1 MLSLPDVGDLV
12 YLPAGFKL
20 SQYADRTVTSYCELK
35 VPCVCLVV
43 GVESEPTLTSI
54 FYRGEVWKAPSIN
67 LQNYKKLEKNNIR
80 REDVS
85 HTRRSSGE

>member
-1 MLSLPDVGDLV
+1 MLSLPSVGDLV

-20 SQYADRTVTSYCELK
+20 SQYADKAVTSYCELK

-43 GVESEPTLTSI
+43 GVENEPTLTSI

-67 LQNYKKLEKNNIR
+67 LQNYKKLENSIR

-85 HTRRSSGE
+85 YTR

>member
-1 MLSLPDVGDLV
+1 MLYLPSVGDLV

-20 SQYADRTVTSYCELK
+20 SQYSEKAVTSYCELK
-35 VPCVCLVV
+35 VPCICLVV
-43 GVESEPTLTSI
+43 GVEHDPTLTSI

-67 LQNYKKLEKNNIR
+67 LQNYEKLEKTARR

-85 HTRRSSGE
+85 HTR